1 MGEKLPLENLMN
13 L

>member
-1 MGEKLPLENLMN
+1 MGGKLSLENLMN